1 MADRAFCNLIIDRLV
16 EYIRDE
22 CGIATHEDD
31 YDIEENG
38 GNTIVFYFGRK
49 LGSWVPVGEG
59 DEPGPSDPAD
69 VAILVME
76 SAGDVRERL
85 TDIQIERIVENLH
98 DIEDRIK
105 EVLTKEGLNESV
117 TEALELEVESSNA
130 PDDGSG
136 FLPLQLAVTCGPEV
150 TLKVEINP
158 FSPDEPVD
166 PLEVASDIISE
177 LE

>member
-1 MADRAFCNLIIDRLV
+1 MVDKVFCNLIIERLI

-22 CGIATHEDD
+22 CGITTHEDD

-49 LGSWVPVGEG
+49 LGSWLPVGEG
-59 DEPGPSDPAD
+59 GEPDPSYPAD

-85 TDIQIERIVENLH
+85 TDIQIERIVEHLH
-98 DIEDRIK
+98 DIEDKIK
-105 EVLTKEGLNESV
+105 EILTKEGLSKSI
-117 TEALELEVESSNA
+117 TDTLELEVESSSA

-136 FLPLQLAVTCGPEV
+136 FLPLQLSVTCGPDV
-150 TLKVEINP
+150 KLKVEINP
-158 FSPDEPVD
+158 FSPEEPVD